1 MKFTQ
6 KLYFGFFLF
15 AFLLSSC
22 SKDEVYETINEPKTI
37 TDAAYGADPTQ
48 KADIFLPSG
57 RNQGSTRVLLIIHG
71 GGWFGGNK
79 TDMAQ
84 FVSKFQ
90 SHLKDYAIVNMNYR
104 LVTFSP
110 VRYMLPTQTDD
121 IRSVMDYVTKNSS
134 DLGVKPEF
142 VVLGL
147 SAGGHLAMLYSYKY
161 DTNSRVKA
169 VVNIVGPCDLSDSYY
184 TNNTIYSIGMGYI
197 TNPENLPSE
206 MSQSTFGSPAQWIT
220 QSAPPT
226 ISFYGTN
233 DVYIPESQH
242 TTLEQKLNQA
252 KVYNEKHIYAGGH
265 DVGFKQSDDIVSKT
279 VNFLS
284 THVR

>member
-1 MKFTQ
+1 MKFIQ
-6 KLYFGFFLF
+6 KLYLGFLLF

-37 TDAAYGADPTQ
+37 MDAAYGADPAQ

-134 DLGVKPEF
+134 DFGVKPEF

-284 THVR
+284 THVK

>member
-1 MKFTQ
+1 MKFIQ
-6 KLYFGFFLF
+6 KLYLGVFLF